1 MPRVATSKPQTISYP
16 APGARPHRHDDF
28 AVDPHVVVL
37 FGATGDLAETQAD
50 SRPGLSGPVR
60 TGAQHR
66 DRRHLAGGH
75 LHETS
80 SSSWPRRPSTTSART
95 NSPRN
100 SGPSSP
106 KRSPT
111 SRRAQAPRRWPP
123 PSPRPRKKLG
133 PDVRRL
139 HYLSVPPKAARAVI
153 TMLRDAKL
161 VERSRV
167 VMEKPFGTDLAS
179 AVELNDFVHET
190 FDENADLP
198 HRPLPRQG
206 GRAEHPGVPV
216 RQRSVRADLEPQLH
230 RPHPDRHPRDARPG
244 RARQLLREHRRLQG
258 HGGHPPVPGDG
269 VRRDGAADRAGA
281 PRHQR
286 GEEQGVPVDAAGQAV
301 RTWSAASTPVTAN

>member
-1 MPRVATSKPQTISYP
+1 MSR
-16 APGARPHRHDDF
+16 DDF
-28 AVDPHVVVL
+28 LKMAKEAIDD
-37 FGATGDLAETQAD
+37 FGTHKLTKEQWTRFAETVNYVPQGA
-50 SRPGLSGPVR
+50 GPE
-60 TGAQHR
+60 A
-66 DRRHLAGGH
+66 LAAAV
-75 LHETS
+75 EE
-80 SSSWPRRPSTTSART
+80 AEE
-95 NSPRN
+95 
-100 SGPSSP
+100 
-106 KRSPT
+106 
-111 SRRAQAPRRWPP
+111 
-123 PSPRPRKKLG
+123 KLG

-179 AVELNDFVHET
+179 AVELNEFVHET
-190 FDENADLP
+190 FDETPDLP

-206 GRAEHPGVPV
+206 GRTEHPGVPI
-216 RQRSVRADLEPQLH
+216 RQRPVRADLEPQLH

-244 RARQLLREHRRLQG
+244 RAGQLLREHRRLQG

-286 GEEQGVPVDAAGQAV
+286 REEQGVPLDAAGQPGRRCPRAV
-301 RTWSAASTPVTAN
+301 RRVPRIRRVWHAIPTPRRSSR